1 MLYLEDGMY
10 SYGEMSFESHVSVP
24 NIMLGLQDSMIS
36 STSGFLFFID
46 WKFIVSTLSGSD
58 FFDVWESFLFL
69 PCFFLVVDLGAIKPK
84 GLNRIA

>member
-58 FFDVWESFLFL
+58 FFDVWESFLKEK
-69 PCFFLVVDLGAIKPK
+69 I
-84 GLNRIA
+84 